1 MCPRFDSWW
10 YHRPRFLMESGFSV
24 SCPGR
29 PAGCAAQTGQA
40 EHRSVF
46 CPPHTVGPSGRRLDI
61 GPTRH
66 EKPHGLYATLSGHLF
81 RIFAEKTGYGI
92 LNLLKAHFSKTPEKE
107 SPTASGTTT
116 GGCDTTP
123 PFPCGKDAKGRASG
137 TEQPPARMPDRF
149 FRARRGRQ
157 QGYRIPFLRTQCLP
171 RSCCLS
177 RHRCCGVMFR

>member
-10 YHRPRFLMESGFSV
+10 YHKPRFLMESGFSV

-46 CPPHTVGPSGRRLDI
+46 CPPHTVGPSGRRQDI
-61 GPTRH
+61 GTTRH

-92 LNLLKAHFSKTPEKE
+92 LKLLKAHFSKTPEKE
-107 SPTASGTTT
+107 SSTASGTTT
-116 GGCDTTP
+116 GGCDSAP
-123 PFPCGKDAKGRASG
+123 PFPCGKNAKRIASG
-137 TEQPPARMPDRF
+137 RDGPLCGCATGSFGPAAADNRGIVSPF
-149 FRARRGRQ
+149 SGLNACRA
-157 QGYRIPFLRTQCLP
+157 T
-171 RSCCLS
+171 
-177 RHRCCGVMFR
+177 VA